1 MMEYFGP
8 GGEIDQ
14 IYGFLSDNTINT
26 LNLVAGA
33 MQQMAQITSSM
44 GGMAEYANF
53 RKAEEEAA
61 WKDWMKERQSGGS
74 PPRIGFAEGGTLIA
88 NRPTTVT
95 FGEKGPEAATFSP
108 LGRVGM
114 DEGKTFVSGDGGGQ
128 SGKMSIELLLSPD
141 LEARIIDK
149 SFGGMADVFV
159 REGR

>member
-1 MMEYFGP
+1 MEELAEVLEAEKNALGA
-8 GGEIDQ
+8 
-14 IYGFLSDNTINT
+14 
-26 LNLVAGA
+26 LVRE
-33 MQQMAQITSSM
+33 SEEK
-44 GGMAEYANF
+44 MAEMHTQVS
-53 RKAEEEAA
+53 KAEEEAA